1 MSLNREK
8 IEKGELRKY
17 VGVKAKIHKWM
28 KNQINRRVR
37 RKAKHIEEDDVV
49 TIKKPYKGWEL

>member
-28 KNQINRRVR
+28 KNQMNRFIR
-37 RKAKHIEEDDVV
+37 RKSKHINEDDP
-49 TIKKPYKGWEL
+49 TSIKKSYKGWEL